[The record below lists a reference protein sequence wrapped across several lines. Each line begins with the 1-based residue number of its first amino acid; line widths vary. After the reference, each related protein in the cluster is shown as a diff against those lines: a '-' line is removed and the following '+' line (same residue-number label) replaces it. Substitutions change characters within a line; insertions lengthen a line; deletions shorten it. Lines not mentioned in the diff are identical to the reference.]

1 MWIANQLLWQKSL
14 PYLWHCYG
22 YQTMSMLFW
31 NARDNLSPS
40 PGLVKGRAH
49 LRDSIGE
56 SFIKDVKVKGP
67 QCSHATKWHQLLS
80 TFSQTS
86 PSSWFQNST
95 LWSVCATLSKG
106 KQLHVYLSICFMPL
120 AHLQTGKINHCNL
133 YKGKRKIFSYADFC
147 NKRIKRANH
156 FLCRM
161 RSSSAAIWNSIPPS
175 SLLIHI
181 QTMRG
186 HVMITIQ
193 EATIFGT
200 NKRLL
205 PSQVPRR

>member
-1 MWIANQLLWQKSL
+1 
-14 PYLWHCYG
+14 
-22 YQTMSMLFW
+22 
-31 NARDNLSPS
+31 
-40 PGLVKGRAH
+40 
-49 LRDSIGE
+49 
-56 SFIKDVKVKGP
+56 
-67 QCSHATKWHQLLS
+67 
-80 TFSQTS
+80 
-86 PSSWFQNST
+86 
-95 LWSVCATLSKG
+95 
-106 KQLHVYLSICFMPL
+106 
-120 AHLQTGKINHCNL
+120 
-133 YKGKRKIFSYADFC
+133 
-147 NKRIKRANH
+147 
-156 FLCRM
+156 M